1 MRLLKVPL
9 STSPLTTQGGETV
22 NQDLGGEVWVWVRER
37 GRRVMREGRNFF
49 ALLLF
54 FFFLSITI
62 NSRCVTLL
70 KYERSD
76 DVYEFGKVVIFIMQS
91 LLYHGDTD

>member
-54 FFFLSITI
+54 FFFFKHNHQQQMCNALEVRKIR
-62 NSRCVTLL
+62 RCL
-70 KYERSD
+70 
-76 DVYEFGKVVIFIMQS
+76 
-91 LLYHGDTD
+91 

>member
-9 STSPLTTQGGETV
+9 PTSPLTTQGGETV

-54 FFFLSITI
+54 FFKHNHQQQMCNALEVRKIR
-62 NSRCVTLL
+62 RCL
-70 KYERSD
+70 
-76 DVYEFGKVVIFIMQS
+76 
-91 LLYHGDTD
+91 